1 MILYLIKMI
10 ACSAVFWLLYRLLLE
25 KEKMHR
31 FNRWYLLVT
40 LCLSFIIPLLQFS
53 VTAGSGLAD
62 LSGENMITYISPVA
76 APQQPEAVI
85 APAVTGRSIQAIDIL
100 YACYALITI
109 LLLFR
114 FLRNIT
120 RLRFLKQEYGTTH
133 YQGVKLV
140 LLSNDHS
147 SFTFLDTVYISHM
160 DYTGNNREIL
170 LHELSH
176 VRQKHSWDILFIET
190 LLTICWFN
198 PLFYLYKKAMQLN
211 HEFLADESVIHHC
224 ADIPAYQHLLLD
236 RISLISNLSLSTPFN
251 YSVTK
256 KRLLMMTHHTSP
268 AARLLLKTCSF
279 CLLAGAIVLFSKKS
293 ISQQTTPPA
302 TVTQTPVKQDTK
314 KRAPMIFGYAPST
327 KEGISK
333 EWMDEYTSLT
343 QKYVSKN
350 AKGVEIMGEPGNQ
363 DRKRLQEIYFKMT
376 QEQQLSVRAVFWKR
390 TGPMKKEVPTS
401 GQLEKWKNPNLYG
414 VWIDGK
420 KVDNT
425 ALDQYK
431 AEDFSHFFASK
442 LYPNAKKGKRYD
454 VQLDLMTN
462 AYYENYRKET
472 LAKPEYTLAFRSQ
485 PGKNFF
491 NHVN

>member
-53 VTAGSGLAD
+53 VAADSGLAD

-76 APQQPEAVI
+76 ALQQTETVI
-85 APAVTGRSIQAIDIL
+85 TPIVTGTPIQATSIL
-100 YACYALITI
+100 YGCYALITA

-114 FLRNIT
+114 LLRNII
-120 RLRFLKQEYGTTH
+120 RLRFLKHRYGTTR
-133 YQGVKLV
+133 YQGVQLV
-140 LLSNDHS
+140 LLSDDHS
-147 SFTFLDTVYISHM
+147 SFTFLDTIYISNT

-176 VRQKHSWDILFIET
+176 VRQRHSWDILFIET

-211 HEFLADESVIHHC
+211 HEFLADEAVIHHC
-224 ADIPAYQHLLLD
+224 ADIATYQHLLLD
-236 RISLISNLSLSTPFN
+236 RISLISNLSLSIPFN

-256 KRLLMMTHHTSP
+256 KRLLMMTHYTSP
-268 AARLLLKTCSF
+268 AARLLLKTGSF

-293 ISQQTTPPA
+293 ISQQTTPPPA
-302 TVTQTPVKQDTK
+302 SAQAPAKKDMK
-314 KRAPMIFGYAPST
+314 KRAPMVFGYAPST
-327 KEGISK
+327 KEGVSK

-350 AKGVEIMGEPGNQ
+350 AKGIELMGEPGSQ
-363 DRKRLQEIYFKMT
+363 DRKRMQEIYFKMSP
-376 QEQQLSVRAVFWKR
+376 EQQLSVRAVFWKR
-390 TGPMKKEVPTS
+390 LGPLKKEIPTS
-401 GQLEKWKNPNLYG
+401 GQLEKWKNPDLYG
-414 VWIDGK
+414 VWIDDK
-420 KVDNT
+420 KVDNSV
-425 ALDQYK
+425 LGQYK

-454 VQLDLMTN
+454 VQLNLMTN
-462 AYYENYRKET
+462 AYYEDYRKKT
-472 LAKPEYTLAFRSQ
+472 LAKPEYTLAFRTQ

-491 NHVN
+491 NNVN